1 MESPIA
7 SMTSKSKKQA
17 IRQEKEI
24 KSTQVGKEENY
35 LIYRGNDHIG
45 RKPKIFHQK
54 AVRTNK

>member
-24 KSTQVGKEENY
+24 KRMQLE
-35 LIYRGNDHIG
+35 
-45 RKPKIFHQK
+45 RKKSCYSCLQMI
-54 AVRTNK
+54 